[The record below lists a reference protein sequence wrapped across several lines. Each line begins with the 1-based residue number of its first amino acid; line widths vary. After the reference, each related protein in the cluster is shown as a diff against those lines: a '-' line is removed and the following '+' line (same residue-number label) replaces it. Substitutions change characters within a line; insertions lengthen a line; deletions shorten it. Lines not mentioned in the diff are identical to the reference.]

1 MSIARQFLREF
12 RPLFRLLEEPFGGSP
27 RYGRLA
33 RPAGSFFED
42 PLLFSPRALRPAV
55 DVTEEGNKYIIEAE
69 LPGVK
74 KEDVEV
80 RVGDGGRSLT
90 IEGKIVDR
98 RTYPAAGAQPSEKA
112 GAEAAQQNLIA
123 TEREFV
129 GNTTFTRTVLL
140 PQPVKAENVVAKLK
154 EGVLTVAVPKAEDSG
169 SVTIPVE

>member
-33 RPAGSFFED
+33 RPA
-42 PLLFSPRALRPAV
+42 
-55 DVTEEGNKYIIEAE
+55 EEGNKYIIEAE

-112 GAEAAQQNLIA
+112 GAEVTAAQQNLIA

-154 EGVLTVAVPKAEDSG
+154 EGTQLELYHSEATATLYFVSYL
-169 SVTIPVE
+169 II